1 MLNQK
6 NKYSPDVLDCI
17 ANLSNDEVFTSPKLA
32 NQMLDM
38 LPQELFMNPGTKFLD
53 PCCKSGVFL
62 REIVKRLDKGLE
74 FIIPDRQARINHIL
88 HKQVFGIAI
97 TELTA
102 QLSRRTLYCSKY
114 ACAIKSG
121 DIWISNNEDSK
132 HGIHETHS
140 YSISEF
146 TADDVNDF
154 CLNPI
159 QGNVRYDKTVTHD
172 YDNDDICPIC
182 GANKHINDLYDHA
195 YELIH
200 LDDERLEAL
209 KNMQWD
215 LIIGNPPYQLNTNDQ
230 NAQAKPIYNIFIEQ
244 AKKLQPRYLSMIIPS
259 RWMFGGIGLDSFR
272 DTMLDDQHITVLHD
286 YINSKDC
293 FAGVDIKGGVCYFLR
308 ERDKTSP
315 CKISTHTSNGVITS
329 KRYLRE
335 TGLDVFV
342 RQSELIDIKNKV
354 WSDETQRSISEI
366 VSGTAPYGL
375 TTDYFAPMIKDNSGS
390 LILTTVEQKYGLP
403 IPSQKPIDGGYEIL
417 GLLKGKR
424 IWQYVPKDY
433 PFPKQSGLG
442 KYKIFLP
449 KAYGC
454 GTIGEVPSTP
464 VLGTPVQACTMTFVE
479 YGPWDTEEE
488 ALNALKYF
496 KTKFF
501 RCLVA
506 IKKQSQDA
514 TSIKYKY
521 VPLQNFT
528 NKSDIDWTQS
538 VTDIDKQLYEKYKL
552 SKSDIEFIET
562 NITSMDD
569 EKEEVE
575 ESED

>member
-146 TADDVNDF
+146 TSDDVNDF

-159 QGNVRYDKTVTHD
+159 QGNIRFNKNINHTFDA
-172 YDNDDICPIC
+172 NGICTIC
-182 GANKHINDLYDHA
+182 SANKLIFDNNNHA
-195 YELIH
+195 YELLH
-200 LDDERLEAL
+200 LNDEGLEVI

-215 LIIGNPPYQLNTNDQ
+215 LIIGNPPYQLNDTSDS
-230 NAQAKPIYNIFIEQ
+230 ASASPIYNLFVEQ
-244 AKKLQPRYLSMIIPS
+244 SKKLQPRYLSMIIPS
-259 RWMFGGIGLDSFR
+259 RWMAGGKGLGNFR
-272 DTMLDDQHITVLHD
+272 ETMMADKHITKLHD
-286 YINSKDC
+286 FINSEEC
-293 FAGVDIKGGVCYFLR
+293 FSGVDIKGGVCYFLR
-308 ERDKTSP
+308 ERDREDLCEITTHMSDKQIKT
-315 CKISTHTSNGVITS
+315 
-329 KRYLRE
+329 KRYLKE
-335 TGLDVFV
+335 DGLDVFV

-354 WSDETQRSISEI
+354 WKDENQASFMSI
-366 VSGTAPYGL
+366 VSVRKPYGL
-375 TTDYFAPMIKDNSGS
+375 LTDFFKDQN
-390 LILTTVEQKYGLP
+390 KYKLP
-403 IPSQKPIDGGYEIL
+403 PVSDTPIENGYEIF
-417 GLLKGKR
+417 GLMGNKR
-424 IWQYVPKDY
+424 TYKYVPKNY
-433 PFPKQSGLG
+433 PFPVSDNLCKW
-442 KYKIFLP
+442 KIFISY
-449 KAYGC
+449 AYGC
-454 GTIGEVPSTP
+454 GAIGEAPSTPVLGTP
-464 VLGTPVQACTMTFVE
+464 VLGTPVQACTETFLE
-479 YGPWDTEEE
+479 LGPWDNKEE
-488 ALNALKYF
+488 AENALKYL
-496 KTKFF
+496 KTKMF
-501 RCLVA
+501 RCLVGI
-506 IKKQSQDA
+506 IKQTQHA
-514 TSIKYKY
+514 TQRVYKY

-538 VTDIDKQLYEKYKL
+538 ITDIDKQLYEKYKL
-552 SKSDIEFIET
+552 NEADIEFIET

-569 EKEEVE
+569 AKEED